1 MKFNIN
7 KYLGNYAMHCK
18 TEEEAKIFLRYLD
31 SVGRK
36 WVDGTSY
43 MSMTNWSVHGP
54 DTCYDFYDGTY
65 CNKTYLCFRQG
76 YGSFFRKGGFL
87 FVTLL
92 ERLEAFEHNQT
103 EAWYKDIYILNKGKY
118 AKAPVVN
125 VDGEKAVKMYGNVYV
140 TKYDETR
147 KAWLVNTKYGL
158 YRF

>member
-1 MKFNIN
+1 MRSVMISIKPYWVFLII
-7 KYLGNYAMHCK
+7 AK
-18 TEEEAKIFLRYLD
+18 TMGWAIDKQKTVEVRKTRPQDDEWKKVGKIY
-31 SVGRK
+31 
-36 WVDGTSY
+36 
-43 MSMTNWSVHGP
+43 
-54 DTCYDFYDGTY
+54 
-65 CNKTYLCFRQG
+65 
-76 YGSFFRKGGFL
+76 
-87 FVTLL
+87 
-92 ERLEAFEHNQT
+92 NQT